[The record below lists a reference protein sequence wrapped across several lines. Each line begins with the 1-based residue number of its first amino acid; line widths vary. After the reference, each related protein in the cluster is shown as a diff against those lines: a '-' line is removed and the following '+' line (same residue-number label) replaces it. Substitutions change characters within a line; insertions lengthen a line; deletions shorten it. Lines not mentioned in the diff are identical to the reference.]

1 MFNVGGS
8 ELLVIFLVALIV
20 LGPDKLPKA
29 AKQAGQFVAQ
39 IRKMSDGFRAE
50 LKNAMDDVIETDART
65 EGAKLAKSEQ
75 AEPEL
80 HEVKAVA
87 DDDVHQ
93 VEASP
98 QAAAAA
104 DEPPATARPDLRT
117 VTADDDGPSPDVAAA
132 G

>member
-20 LGPDKLPKA
+20 LGPEKLPKA
-29 AKQAGQFVAQ
+29 AKQAGNFIAQ
-39 IRKMSDGFRAE
+39 VRRMSDGFRAE
-50 LKNAMDDVIETDART
+50 IKSAMDDVIETDDRT
-65 EGAKLAKSEQ
+65 EGAKLSTAEQ

-87 DDDVHQ
+87 EPEIHPIEELHVVKDDSLD
-93 VEASP
+93 
-98 QAAAAA
+98 A
-104 DEPPATARPDLRT
+104 DGDPGDEGS
-117 VTADDDGPSPDVAAA
+117 GPGVAAA